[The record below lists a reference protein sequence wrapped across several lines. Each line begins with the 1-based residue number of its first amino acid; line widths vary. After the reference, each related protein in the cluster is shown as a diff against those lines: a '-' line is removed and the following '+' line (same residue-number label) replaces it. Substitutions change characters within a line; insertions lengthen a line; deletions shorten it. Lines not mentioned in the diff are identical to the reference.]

1 MKIDPS
7 KSHRILVIDDNSAV
21 HEAFRKILTSPG
33 LPHDLEEDEAALFG
47 VKELKCKMPIFEV
60 SSAFQGQEALDMVE
74 KSLKEDQPYALA
86 FVDVRMPPGWD
97 GIETISKI
105 WEGYPD
111 LQVVIC
117 TAYSDYT
124 LQEISRILGF
134 SDRLIILN
142 KPFDNIEIMQLAI
155 ALSKKWQVYQE
166 IKLRMAELDKGVQSA
181 LLQPW

>member
-1 MKIDPS
+1 
-7 KSHRILVIDDNSAV
+7 
-21 HEAFRKILTSPG
+21 
-33 LPHDLEEDEAALFG
+33 
-47 VKELKCKMPIFEV
+47 
-60 SSAFQGQEALDMVE
+60 
-74 KSLKEDQPYALA
+74 
-86 FVDVRMPPGWD
+86 
-97 GIETISKI
+97 
-105 WEGYPD
+105 
-111 LQVVIC
+111 
-117 TAYSDYT
+117 